1 MKDPFRSLWWSFFLN
16 TTESNRNRTNRSDTH
31 RRAVQNRFAAPAKDG
46 AALKTRCNEVR
57 METTRALV
65 KPQETATR
73 WSESPRHWPVKGPE
87 TWFHIKDPLL
97 WEVQSWSYGVAL
109 WPSRMASVRSTNQT
123 KTPDF
128 LTGSAGE
135 VRHVLHIHQV
145 VNREF
150 IPHLHQV
157 IPNLCS
163 PPEPLPQIPPS
174 EFVHFEKLKRSQ
186 KINAGGQPVP
196 ASRAAV
202 LELSDLTL
210 P

>member
-1 MKDPFRSLWWSFFLN
+1 MELRSRTLTITDGERSLY
-16 TTESNRNRTNRSDTH
+16 E
-31 RRAVQNRFAAPAKDG
+31 
-46 AALKTRCNEVR
+46 
-57 METTRALV
+57 
-65 KPQETATR
+65 
-73 WSESPRHWPVKGPE
+73 
-87 TWFHIKDPLL
+87 
-97 WEVQSWSYGVAL
+97 
-109 WPSRMASVRSTNQT
+109 
-123 KTPDF
+123 PDE
-128 LTGSAGE
+128 GSAGE

-186 KINAGGQPVP
+186 KINAGGQLVP